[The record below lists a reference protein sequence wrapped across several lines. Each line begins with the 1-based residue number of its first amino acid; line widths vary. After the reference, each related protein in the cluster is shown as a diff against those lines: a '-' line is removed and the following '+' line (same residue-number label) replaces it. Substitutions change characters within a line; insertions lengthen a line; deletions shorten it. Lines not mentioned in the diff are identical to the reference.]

1 MWVGL
6 FYPLS
11 KYTSAPHR
19 SQSPLSLLCRRGEH
33 GYPGI
38 KAPLASGSGSCS
50 VPGAPA
56 APAQNPKPRCPG
68 EGMSPGPGWGRTGPP
83 RAGTSSPGLGQ
94 SSPRARRCPRAPR
107 QRVSQRQGACPR
119 DGLLV
124 SFALRSVRFLF
135 SAVSDEVC
143 RIHQLTCFYS

>member
-19 SQSPLSLLCRRGEH
+19 SQLPLSLLCRRGEH

-38 KAPLASGSGSCS
+38 KAPLASGSGSCP

-68 EGMSPGPGWGRTGPP
+68 EEMGPGRAGVTRLGPNRAAKGRHQQPGAGTVLTPSPALPQGPATARLPKTGRLSPGW
-83 RAGTSSPGLGQ
+83 AACFLCSPL
-94 SSPRARRCPRAPR
+94 SAFPVFR
-107 QRVSQRQGACPR
+107 
-119 DGLLV
+119 
-124 SFALRSVRFLF
+124 SFG
-135 SAVSDEVC
+135 
-143 RIHQLTCFYS
+143 